1 MIAGRYSLAR
11 EIGRGGMG
19 SVWLGQDTVL
29 GRQVALKQ
37 IGLLPG
43 IEDVDVARVRREAR
57 LAASLNHPN
66 VVAVFDLV
74 EEAGRHWLV
83 MEYVEGVSLGRLVRD
98 QGRLPVGETASVA
111 IQAASGLAAAHAEGI
126 VHRDVKPGNI
136 MVTPDGEV
144 KLTDFGIARADSDA
158 TLTQT
163 GLLTGSPA
171 YLAPE
176 IASGH
181 AASPASDVWS
191 LGATVYHALV
201 GRPPYDVRENNVLG
215 ALYRIVH
222 EEPPRTT
229 TAGWL
234 QPLLEGTM
242 TKDPARRWPMRR
254 VVAFLGAGQTA
265 QISLRKPAAPAGAAE
280 PDAQVTMT
288 EPREHGTQVLGPP
301 PPPPPAAAARVVPPA
316 APPAETAPL
325 ASSPPPRRPVSP
337 RVLVF
342 AGAVLAGMLLV
353 LISWLLLR
361 DESPDSAEP
370 GDTSSKTTNAAEA
383 AADPSAA
390 TMATFVNDY
399 LATAIADPSSSWE
412 LLTPEFQEASS
423 GFENYE
429 AFWTKQ
435 ESAQVRDV
443 HANPENLTVTY
454 AVDYLRTNG
463 TTWSDEVQLEL
474 SYKDG
479 AYRIA
484 SER

>member
-1 MIAGRYSLAR
+1 LIAGRYSLAR

-37 IGLLPG
+37 IGLMPG

-74 EEAGRHWLV
+74 EEAGRYWLV

-98 QGRLPVGETASVA
+98 QGRLPVDEAASVA

-144 KLTDFGIARADSDA
+144 KLTDFGIARADSEA

-191 LGATVYHALV
+191 LGATVYHALA

-222 EEPPRTT
+222 EEPPRTA

-242 TKDPARRWPMRR
+242 TKDPARRWQMRR
-254 VVAFLGAGQTA
+254 VVAFLGAGRTA
-265 QISLRKPAAPAGAAE
+265 QIALRAPSATAGATE
-280 PDAQVTMT
+280 PDVQLTMT
-288 EPREHGTQVLGPP
+288 EPSEHGTRVLGPP
-301 PPPPPAAAARVVPPA
+301 PPPAVAPRVPPPTASPVDGSTPGDAAA
-316 APPAETAPL
+316 
-325 ASSPPPRRPVSP
+325 PRRPLP
-337 RVLVF
+337 ARALVF
-342 AGAVLAGMLLV
+342 AGAILAGMLLV
-353 LISWLLLR
+353 LVGWLLLR
-361 DESPDSAEP
+361 GESPGSANPDDGSSESTSAEP
-370 GDTSSKTTNAAEA
+370 

-390 TMATFVNDY
+390 TMSRFVNDY
-399 LATAIADPSSSWE
+399 LATAIADPRSSWE

-423 GFENYE
+423 GFESYQ
-429 AFWTKQ
+429 AFWTEQ
-435 ESAQVRDV
+435 ASAQVRDV
-443 HANPENLTVTY
+443 QADPDKLMVRY
-454 AVDYLRTNG
+454 AVDYQRTNG
-463 TTWSDEVQLEL
+463 TTWSDDVQLEL
-474 SYKDG
+474 SYEDG

>member
-43 IEDVDVARVRREAR
+43 IEDVNVARVRREAR

-74 EEAGRHWLV
+74 EEAGRYWLV

-98 QGRLPVGETASVA
+98 QGRLPVNEAASVA

-158 TLTQT
+158 ALTQT

-181 AASPASDVWS
+181 AANPASDVWS
-191 LGATVYHALV
+191 LGATVYHALA

-222 EEPPRTT
+222 EEPPRTA

-254 VVAFLGAGQTA
+254 VVAFLSAGQTA
-265 QISLRKPAAPAGAAE
+265 QISLSVPAAASGAAE
-280 PDAQVTMT
+280 PDVQLTVT
-288 EPREHGTQVLGPP
+288 EPAAEGTQVMGPP
-301 PPPPPAAAARVVPPA
+301 PPPAVAARVAPPA
-316 APPAETAPL
+316 APPVDT
-325 ASSPPPRRPVSP
+325 SPPAGASP
-337 RVLVF
+337 LRHPMSARALVF

-353 LISWLLLR
+353 FVGWLLLR
-361 DESPDSAEP
+361 DQSPDSANP
-370 GDTSSKTTNAAEA
+370 DDNSSETTKSAE

-390 TMATFVNDY
+390 TMSRFINDY
-399 LATAIADPSSSWE
+399 LATAVADPSSSWE

-423 GFENYE
+423 GFESYQ
-429 AFWTKQ
+429 AFWTEQ
-435 ESAQVRDV
+435 ASAQARDV
-443 HANPENLTVTY
+443 QADPENLTIAY
-454 AVDYLRTNG
+454 AVDYQRTNG
-463 TTWSDEVQLEL
+463 TTWSDAVQLEL
-474 SYKDG
+474 IYKDG

>member
-1 MIAGRYSLAR
+1 MIAGRYSPVR

-19 SVWLGQDTVL
+19 SVWLGQDKVL

-43 IEDVDVARVRREAR
+43 AEDVNVVRVRREAR
-57 LAASLNHPN
+57 HAASLSHPN

-74 EEAGRHWLV
+74 EEGGRYWLV
-83 MEYVEGVSLGRLVRD
+83 MEYVEGVTLGRLVRD
-98 QGRLPVGETASVA
+98 QGRLAVDEAASVA

-144 KLTDFGIARADSDA
+144 RLTDFGIARADTDA
-158 TLTQT
+158 TITKT

-181 AASPASDVWS
+181 PASPASDVWA
-191 LGATVYHALV
+191 LGATVFHTLA
-201 GRPPYDVRENNVLG
+201 GRPPYDVQENNVLG

-222 EEPPRTT
+222 EEPPRTP

-254 VVAFLGAGQTA
+254 VVSFLAAGQTA
-265 QISLRKPAAPAGAAE
+265 RVSLSRGTASGPPGPAIEPDVQLTVTEPAAE
-280 PDAQVTMT
+280 
-288 EPREHGTQVLGPP
+288 GTQVLGPVSQP
-301 PPPPPAAAARVVPPA
+301 PPQQPPPGPQALRQAPRQNPPQTPRQTRQALIFAA
-316 APPAETAPL
+316 
-325 ASSPPPRRPVSP
+325 
-337 RVLVF
+337 
-342 AGAVLAGMLLV
+342 AVLAGILMV
-353 LISWLLLR
+353 LAGWLIFRDQTPDNASADDNSSDTNVNTAQVAGNPTAATMTEFINGYLADATDDPSDSWLLLTREFR
-361 DESPDSAEP
+361 DASNGFDS
-370 GDTSSKTTNAAEA
+370 
-383 AADPSAA
+383 
-390 TMATFVNDY
+390 
-399 LATAIADPSSSWE
+399 
-412 LLTPEFQEASS
+412 
-423 GFENYE
+423 YE
-429 AFWTKQ
+429 AFWNEQ
-435 ESAQVRDV
+435 ETAQARDV
-443 HANPENLTVTY
+443 QADPESLTIRY
-454 AVDYLRTNG
+454 AVDYRRTNG

-474 SYKDG
+474 IYKDG